1 MLKVRV
7 IPTILLKNECV
18 VKGVGFDSWR
28 RIGTI
33 LPAIKVYTARQV
45 DELIIVDITAT
56 NDNRDPDYDEIE
68 NFSRECFV
76 PLTIGGGIKNIGQV
90 KKILRA
96 GADKVCVNS
105 AAYETPEL
113 ITEIASSFG
122 VQCVVA
128 SIDAKKVGGVYKC
141 FSNCAKTETP
151 YEAAE
156 WAKKLEQLGAGE
168 ILITS
173 IERDG
178 TMSGYDHELIRCV
191 SQNVK
196 IPVIASGGAGCYED
210 MLRALSEGGASAVAA
225 ASMFHFTQ
233 NTPVEAKK
241 YLSEKGVSVR
251 NVNVR
256 LR

>member
-7 IPTILLKNECV
+7 IPTILWKNESI

-45 DELIIVDITAT
+45 DELIILDITAT
-56 NDNRDPDYDEIE
+56 IDNREPDYDEIE

-76 PLTIGGGIKNIGQV
+76 PLTIGGGIKNINQV

-96 GADKVCVNS
+96 GADKVSINS

-113 ITEIASSFG
+113 ITEIASAFG
-122 VQCVVA
+122 TQCIVA
-128 SIDAKKVGGVYKC
+128 SIDAKKMKSGYKC
-141 FSNCAKTETP
+141 FKNCAKIETP
-151 YEAAE
+151 YEVSE
-156 WAKKLEQLGAGE
+156 WAQKLEKLGAGE

-178 TMSGYDHELIRCV
+178 TMSGYDNELIKSV
-191 SQNVK
+191 AENVK
-196 IPVIASGGAGCYED
+196 IPVIASGGAGSYED
-210 MLRALSEGGASAVAA
+210 MLCALNDGGASAIAA

-233 NTPVEAKK
+233 KTPVEAKK
-241 YLSEKGVSVR
+241 YLSEKGISVR
-251 NVNVR
+251 NVNIK